1 MGFTVTYKRDAE
13 ESPVRNSRGSTSFA
27 VVHLLPAGVVSFP
40 LEKEIP
46 NISQSSSKQLLYIH
60 VSKMLAAPELGL

>member
-46 NISQSSSKQLLYIH
+46 NSQSSSKQLLYIH
-60 VSKMLAAPELGL
+60 LSKMLAAPELGL